1 VSTADLVRPFSQEE
15 LIMLAAVYEAY
26 GPPEVVRVAEVPKP
40 APGPSEVLVRVVAAP
55 VTRGDTLQR
64 AADFPP
70 GTGAGGRL
78 LLGVRRPR
86 RKILGAVFAG
96 EVVGVGEQVT
106 DVSVGDRVCG
116 VKGMEAGTHA
126 QYVVARA
133 SACVP
138 IPSDVSMQQ
147 AAATLF
153 GGTTAVYFLER
164 GGIAAGARVLV
175 NGASGEI
182 GLMATQIARARGAS
196 VTGVTSAANAA
207 LVRRLGA
214 NGVVDHTREPLSAH
228 TERYDLVLDTVGNLG
243 ASDADRLLTSGG
255 KLVLLRASLGQMLSP
270 SRALVTGSSLGRSD
284 GAADLLRGVADGS
297 IEPIIDSTM
306 PLEDVVSAHRR
317 VDSRHKVGSVLL
329 DMGKAAA

>member
-1 VSTADLVRPFSQEE
+1 MR
-15 LIMLAAVYEAY
+15 
-26 GPPEVVRVAEVPKP
+26 
-40 APGPSEVLVRVVAAP
+40 
-55 VTRGDTLQR
+55 
-64 AADFPP
+64 
-70 GTGAGGRL
+70 
-78 LLGVRRPR
+78 
-86 RKILGAVFAG
+86 
-96 EVVGVGEQVT
+96 
-106 DVSVGDRVCG
+106 
-116 VKGMEAGTHA
+116 
-126 QYVVARA
+126 
-133 SACVP
+133 
-138 IPSDVSMQQ
+138 Q

-196 VTGVTSAANAA
+196 VTGVASAANAA

-228 TERYDLVLDTVGNLG
+228 TERYDLVLDPVGNLG
-243 ASDADRLLTSGG
+243 ARDADRLLTSGG

-329 DMGKAAA
+329 DMGKAPA